1 MGQTKPPPELEAEGK
16 QRLRQE
22 AEEYERRAADLRSA
36 LGELEEEALELPTL
50 QRAVDGFLARQGEA
64 GDRTWFPWPGT
75 PAGMPDDAPRSR
87 LAAGDVLPPDGGY
100 CGPGWE
106 RFWRMVGPLWP
117 DRLAVLV
124 GATGRGKSGFA
135 LQVAEAVARAGHPV
149 LFLSAEMGTDEL
161 LARLLALRAQER
173 GRDDW
178 GIAWR
183 TVLLGGASA
192 EDLQR
197 ACAELAKDCPAFYPW
212 APRAG
217 ERTAAHLAA
226 MARAVV
232 KAQAGKPPLVV
243 VDYLQRMAEGED
255 LRHAVRSVSGMLRD
269 LSRPE
274 GLHPDWPGAAVLALS
289 STARAH
295 YQHFA
300 SCNDLKAAWQGRPKG
315 GNGEERKEPVP
326 LEGMGKESGELET
339 DASLLLV
346 LTTNKARGPEP
357 QPRQGL
363 MVVAKNRHG
372 GAGTVPLDFYPA
384 CGRFV
389 ERKDEPSGGATEDKQ
404 EEAW

>member
-1 MGQTKPPPELEAEGK
+1 MGQTKPPPELEAEAK

-22 AEEYERRAADLRSA
+22 VEEYERRAADLRSA
-36 LGELEEEALELPTL
+36 LGELEEDALELPTL

-75 PAGMPDDAPRSR
+75 PAGMPEDAPRSR
-87 LAAGDVLPPDGGY
+87 LAGGDVLPHEMGY
-100 CGPGWE
+100 LGPKWE

-161 LARLLALRAQER
+161 LARLLALRARER

-183 TVLLGGASA
+183 TVLLGGAPA
-192 EDLQR
+192 GDLER
-197 ACAELAKDCPAFYPW
+197 ACAELAKDCPALYPW
-212 APRAG
+212 APRSD

-232 KAQAGKPPLVV
+232 KDQAGKPPLVV

-274 GLHPDWPGAAVLALS
+274 GLHPDWPGAAVLARA